1 MPIAHLVL
9 RVRGELPDGC
19 WATAPGGDGRP
30 AAHTATADFSG
41 QEPAAARSAFREVQ
55 REQWHDALSRPD
67 GDWTLRVVRMPA
79 EPDDPGGLGAPG
91 EPGETH
97 LVSLAAPRSA
107 ATAHLPYA
115 AAVALCAGLRDG
127 APATVT
133 DAVRGAGPGGDTGS
147 GDVGSGEA
155 GPGGD
160 SGPGQ
165 AGSGGDTGSGDA
177 GSDGDTGSGQAGS
190 DGDTGSGEAGSDG
203 DASSG
208 EAGPGDAGSA
218 PRPRYAERRRVHTA
232 VSDRIPE
239 ERLRSWLSALLPA
252 ASPGSVR
259 DAGEGPADAPWRTAH
274 APDPEGGSL
283 LLVDRAWVLDL
294 PGDAAGPGRA
304 VTVEEHSEDPR
315 HAYPLTVEVRVR
327 DDGGRTAVVD
337 HDVTAVPRADADRLA
352 GRLARGEDLPAP
364 DATALPV
371 RIARRI
377 TGTPDAPAVVRGGSR
392 LDYRTL
398 GERSAALA
406 GLLRRHGHGR
416 GSVIG
421 VALPRSVDAV
431 VAIVAILR
439 VGAAYL
445 PLDPAYPRDRLD
457 HMARDS
463 GVRTVL
469 GDRTTLAAYPELT
482 TIAVDLAA
490 EGGTA
495 ADDGHWTRTGPDDA
509 LYVLYTSGS
518 TGTPKAVVHTVGA
531 IGNLV
536 DWHGRTAT
544 AEADGRV
551 LQFASLN
558 FDVASQEILTALA
571 AGKCLVLP
579 EDEER
584 TDPEALVRLLARQ
597 RVTEYFCPQVMLQ
610 EVCRAARET
619 ATALPDLR
627 HVYQSGEPLVMN
639 DWIARFLDANPQVT
653 LHNHYGPTETH
664 VITGFPLSRGGRG
677 HARGPVRL
685 GPLLDTCAAQVL
697 DEELRPVAVGA
708 VGELYA
714 SARQLSRGYLGRA
727 ALTAERFVADPF
739 GPPGSRMYRTGD
751 LVRLL
756 PDGQLAYVAR
766 ADFQTKIRG
775 HRVEPDEVTAR
786 LLDAPEVAN
795 AATVARTTTGGAK
808 VLVSYVVPAAGGAPD
823 LADRL
828 RDRLAAALPP
838 YLVPSVV
845 VPVAALPLTPS
856 GKVDKAALPEPGS
869 VARPSVAADAGGT
882 VGEVTRIWAEAIGTG
897 EPGPD
902 DDFFQAGGSSLAAI
916 AVVAAVRARFGV
928 RVGVRDITA
937 HPRLRDFAAL
947 VEDRAR
953 GSREDDGQL
962 ALVARPDLRFAPFDL
977 LDQQQAYLMG
987 RGGDIE
993 GGGVACHLYLEYE
1006 GREATGPG
1014 DPDGLDVQEAER
1026 ALRRVIEAHDM
1037 LRTVFDEDTMTQRV
1051 LPPAEVAPYRCETV
1065 DAVADPSAADRV
1077 RHRLSHETRPPG
1089 VFPLFSVVFVRLP
1102 GGRLRMCVSIDAL
1115 LADARGVQVLFDSWA
1130 AALRGGAAARPGTPS
1145 FRDYVAAVAGIRET
1159 PEYRRAAAYWAE
1171 RLDSLPE
1178 GPRLPRRGGP
1188 DVSTGA
1194 PVFVNRRH
1202 VVGAER
1208 WSRVCRAASERGLT
1222 PTSVVLAAYA
1232 WALAQW
1238 ADEPRFVLN
1247 VPQMSRHPVHPRV
1260 DDVLGE
1266 FASFTLLEVDASGVS
1281 SFEELA
1287 ARVRDRL
1294 VSDLDHRHF
1303 SGMDVTRELIRRRG
1317 GVTGALAPV
1326 VMTSE
1331 LGVGDGVDRILDGRL
1346 HETFALSQTP
1356 QVWMDLLLR
1365 EREGALVLNWDVV
1378 EELFPVPVV
1387 DGVFRLLA
1395 GQLEVLARDGAAW
1408 SARPLPAV
1416 TAERAGERDRGPER
1430 EPSGVW
1436 PHVVIDRLATADP
1449 GAPALVD
1456 GEVTVTRGGLAA
1468 ARRAV
1473 AEAVGAARGGPADP
1487 SEPVAV
1493 LLERGWR
1500 QYAACL
1506 GVLEAGHPYLPL
1518 ADDLPPG
1525 RIAAV
1530 LRRAGV
1536 RLVVTDAPTAKA
1548 AGLAALEG
1556 VRTVDVSTVRPDA
1569 APPSGPPPADG
1580 RGPEDLAYVLFT
1592 SGSTGEPKGV
1602 PITLGG
1608 LANCVEHTVD
1618 SFGLTAGDTSLALAS
1633 LHHDLSLF
1641 DLFVVLGAGGTAVLG
1656 GRGCAAD
1663 PQEWARAVA
1672 RHRVTA
1678 LCAAPAVVEMLLD
1691 GAGTGGDLESL
1702 RLVLT
1707 GGDWVPRPLLRRLR
1721 GAAPGVLPVSIG
1733 GPTETTGWNIWH
1745 PVPDPDADNGA
1756 WASVPYGRPIS
1767 RTRYR
1772 VVGDGLTDRPDWA
1785 TGELLV
1791 AGAGVTPGYLADP
1804 QDARRRHRTDP
1815 ATGETYFRTG
1825 DLGRWRDGVIE
1836 FIGRRDDQVQIRGH
1850 RVEPGEL
1857 AAFLNGCPGVRR
1869 SAVLTLPPGERH
1881 AVRGLAAFVVVDGDA
1896 DPHAAAEAV
1905 RAETWRGLPAQLRPQ
1920 RIVVVDTL
1928 PTTRNGKVDREALAR
1943 RYEEEQARAG
1953 STAPEGA
1960 PAGAEDA
1967 LVWLVRE
1974 IWSRHLDGV
1983 PVGPED
1989 NFFALGGDSLTV
2001 SRVVVELRE
2010 VLAGARVR
2018 PGGVFAT
2025 RSAAEFAAH
2034 LRRTEE
2040 HPDRLTEIAGLYRE
2054 ISAMTDDDLDV
2065 YLEEEGSRADD

>member
-1 MPIAHLVL
+1 MGIPIAHLVL
-9 RVRGELPDGC
+9 RLRGEVPAGH
-19 WATAPGGDGRP
+19 WATVAAGGSRP
-30 AAHTATADFSG
+30 AAHTVTADLSG
-41 QEPAAARSAFREVQ
+41 KEPAAALSAFRELQ

-79 EPDDPGGLGAPG
+79 GPA

-97 LVSLAAPRSA
+97 LVSVAASRST
-107 ATAHLPYA
+107 ATAHLPHA
-115 AAVALCAGLRDG
+115 AATALCAGLREG
-127 APATVT
+127 SPSPAPDPV
-133 DAVRGAGPGGDTGS
+133 PGSST
-147 GDVGSGEA
+147 
-155 GPGGD
+155 D
-160 SGPGQ
+160 SGSQ
-165 AGSGGDTGSGDA
+165 
-177 GSDGDTGSGQAGS
+177 
-190 DGDTGSGEAGSDG
+190 
-203 DASSG
+203 
-208 EAGPGDAGSA
+208 
-218 PRPRYAERRRVHTA
+218 PRPRFGERRRVHAA
-232 VSDRIPE
+232 VPDRVPAQ
-239 ERLRSWLSALLPA
+239 RLLSWLSTLMPA
-252 ASPGSVR
+252 ASPGDVR
-259 DAGEGPADAPWRTAH
+259 DASDNLTEAPWHTAH
-274 APDPEGGSL
+274 GADPEGGSL
-283 LLVDRAWVLDL
+283 LLVNRSWGLDIAE
-294 PGDAAGPGRA
+294 DAAGPGRT

-315 HAYPLTVEVRVR
+315 HAYPLAVEVRIG
-327 DDGGRTAVVD
+327 DDGARTAVVD

-352 GRLARGEDLPAP
+352 ARIVRGESLPAP
-364 DATALPV
+364 DATPLPV

-377 TGTPDAPAVVRGGSR
+377 AGTPDSPAVIRGESR
-392 LDYRTL
+392 MDYRTL

-421 VALPRSVDAV
+421 VALPRSADAV

-439 VGAAYL
+439 IGAAYL
-445 PLDPAYPRDRLD
+445 PLDPSYPRDRLGY
-457 HMARDS
+457 MAGDS

-469 GDRTTLAAYPELT
+469 GDRSTLAAYPELT
-482 TIAVDLAA
+482 TIAVDAPDSA
-490 EGGTA
+490 TGASTA
-495 ADDGHWTRTGPDDA
+495 GADEHWARTGPDDA

-536 DWHGRTAT
+536 DWHSRTAT
-544 AEADGRV
+544 AEPDGRV

-627 HVYQSGEPLVMN
+627 HIYQSGEPLVMN
-639 DWIARFLDANPQVT
+639 DWIARFLDANPRVT

-685 GPLLDTCAAQVL
+685 GPLLDTCSAYVL
-697 DEELRPVAVGA
+697 DERLRPVAVGA

-727 ALTAERFVADPF
+727 AMTAERFVADPF

-756 PDGQLAYVAR
+756 PDGQLSYVAR

-795 AATVARTTTGGAK
+795 AATAARTTAGGAK
-808 VLVSYVVPAAGGAPD
+808 VLVSYVVPAAGPAPD

-838 YLVPSVV
+838 YLVPSAVV
-845 VPVAALPLTPS
+845 LLTALPLTPS
-856 GKVDKAALPEPGS
+856 GKVDKAALPEPEA
-869 VARPSVAADAGGT
+869 VAGPSVPADAGGT
-882 VGEVTRIWAEAIGTG
+882 VGEVSRIWAEAIGTG
-897 EPGPD
+897 EPDPD
-902 DDFFQAGGSSLAAI
+902 DDFFQVGGSSLAAI
-916 AVVAAVRARFGV
+916 AVIAAVRGRLGV

-947 VEDRAR
+947 VDSLSRDV
-953 GSREDDGQL
+953 REDDGGL
-962 ALVARPDLRFAPFDL
+962 TLVARPDLRFEPFDL
-977 LDQQQAYLMG
+977 LDQQQAYLVG
-987 RGGDIE
+987 RGSDIE

-1006 GREATGPG
+1006 GREAAGPG
-1014 DPDGLDVQEAER
+1014 DTGGLDVQDAER
-1026 ALRRVIEAHDM
+1026 ALRRVIGAHDM
-1037 LRTVFDEDTMTQRV
+1037 LRTVFDENTMTQRV
-1051 LPPAEVAPYRCETV
+1051 LPAADVPPYRCETV
-1065 DAVADPSAADRV
+1065 DAVADPAAADHV

-1115 LADARGVQVLFDSWA
+1115 LADARGVQVFFDSWA
-1130 AALRGGAAARPGTPS
+1130 AALRGEAAVRPGTPS
-1145 FRDYVAAVAGIRET
+1145 FRDYVTTVARIRDT
-1159 PEYRRAAAYWAE
+1159 PEYRRAATYWNR

-1178 GPRLPRRGGP
+1178 GPRLPRRGDP
-1188 DVSTGA
+1188 DMSGDA

-1202 VVGAER
+1202 VVDAER
-1208 WSRVCRAASERGLT
+1208 WSRVSRAASERGLT
-1222 PTSVVLAAYA
+1222 PTGVVLAAYA

-1247 VPQMSRHPVHPRV
+1247 VPQMSRHPVHPRM

-1266 FASFTLLEVDASGVS
+1266 FASFTLLEVDTSGVL

-1287 ARVRDRL
+1287 ARIRDRL

-1331 LGVGDGVDRILDGRL
+1331 LGVGDGVDRVLDGRL

-1378 EELFPVPVV
+1378 EELFPLPVV
-1387 DGVFRLLA
+1387 DGVFRLLT
-1395 GQLEVLARDGAAW
+1395 GQLEALARDGSAW
-1408 SARPLPAV
+1408 SARPLPAL
-1416 TAERAGERDRGPER
+1416 TAEEAGQRDRGPHR
-1430 EPSGVW
+1430 EPAGVR
-1436 PHVVIDRLATADP
+1436 PHTVIAELAAADP

-1456 GEVTVTRGGLAA
+1456 GGLTVTRGGLAA
-1468 ARRAV
+1468 ACRAV
-1473 AEAVGAARGGPADP
+1473 AEAVGAARGASASPA
-1487 SEPVAV
+1487 EPVAV
-1493 LLERGWR
+1493 LLERGWL

-1518 ADDLPPG
+1518 DDETPPE
-1525 RIAAV
+1525 RISAV

-1536 RLVVTDAPTAKA
+1536 RLVITDASTARI
-1548 AGLAALEG
+1548 AGLAAPEG
-1556 VRTVDVSTVRPDA
+1556 VRTVDVSAVRPDA
-1569 APPSGPPPADG
+1569 APPAGPPPADG

-1608 LANCVEHTVD
+1608 LANCVEHTID

-1641 DLFVVLGAGGTAVLG
+1641 DLFVILGSGGTAVLA
-1656 GRGCAAD
+1656 GRGCATD

-1691 GAGTGGDLESL
+1691 GAGDGPDLESL

-1707 GGDWVPRPLLRRLR
+1707 GGDWVPRPVLRRLR
-1721 GAAPGVLPVSIG
+1721 RAAPEVLPVSIG

-1745 PVPDPDADNGA
+1745 PVPDPDADTGA
-1756 WASVPYGRPIS
+1756 WTTVPYGRPIS

-1772 VVGDGLTDRPDWA
+1772 VVGDGLRDRPEWA

-1791 AGAGVTPGYLADP
+1791 SGVGVTPGYLAGP
-1804 QDARRRHRTDP
+1804 LDARGRHCTDP

-1825 DLGRWRDGVIE
+1825 DLGRWRDGLIE
-1836 FIGRRDDQVQIRGH
+1836 FIGRKDDQVQIRGH

-1857 AAFLNGCPGVRR
+1857 ASFLNGCPGVRR

-1896 DPHAAAEAV
+1896 DHQEAAEAV
-1905 RAETWRGLPAQLRPQ
+1905 RAETWRGLPAHLRPQ
-1920 RIVVVDTL
+1920 RIAVVDTL

-1943 RYEEEQARAG
+1943 RYEQEQAGAG
-1953 STAPEGA
+1953 AAAPEGT
-1960 PAGAEDA
+1960 PAEPEDA
-1967 LVWLVRE
+1967 LRWLVRE
-1974 IWSRHLDGV
+1974 IWSRHLGGV

-2010 VLAGARVR
+2010 VLAGARIR

-2025 RSAAEFAAH
+2025 RSADEFAAH
-2034 LRRTEE
+2034 LRRTEKD
-2040 HPDRLTEIAGLYRE
+2040 PDRLAEIAELYRE
-2054 ISAMTDDDLDV
+2054 VSTMSDDDLDA
-2065 YLEEEGSRADD
+2065 YLEEGSHADG

>member
-1 MPIAHLVL
+1 MGMPIAHLVL
-9 RVRGELPDGC
+9 RIRGELPAGR
-19 WATAPGGDGRP
+19 WATAPDGDGRP
-30 AAHTATADFSG
+30 AAYAATADLSG
-41 QEPAAARSAFREVQ
+41 KEPAAALAAFRELQ

-67 GDWTLRVVRMPA
+67 RDWTLRVARMPA
-79 EPDDPGGLGAPG
+79 GPAEPR
-91 EPGETH
+91 ETH

-115 AAVALCAGLRDG
+115 AAAALCAGLRDG
-127 APATVT
+127 SPAPAP
-133 DAVRGAGPGGDTGS
+133 DAVQGARTGS
-147 GDVGSGEA
+147 
-155 GPGGD
+155 
-160 SGPGQ
+160 
-165 AGSGGDTGSGDA
+165 
-177 GSDGDTGSGQAGS
+177 
-190 DGDTGSGEAGSDG
+190 
-203 DASSG
+203 
-208 EAGPGDAGSA
+208 DAGSA
-218 PRPRYAERRRVHTA
+218 PRPRFADRRRVQAA
-232 VSDRIPE
+232 VPGRIPE
-239 ERLRSWLSALLPA
+239 EGLRPWLSALLSA

-259 DAGEGPADAPWRTAH
+259 DAVEGPADAPWHTAH

-294 PGDAAGPGRA
+294 PEDAAGPGRT
-304 VTVEEHSEDPR
+304 VTIEEHSEDPR
-315 HAYPLTVEVRVR
+315 HAYPLAVEVRTG
-327 DDGGRTAVVD
+327 DDGVRTAVVD

-352 GRLARGEDLPAP
+352 ARIGRGESLPSP
-364 DATALPV
+364 DGTALPV

-377 TGTPDAPAVVRGGSR
+377 AGTPDAPAVVRGESS

-406 GLLRRHGHGR
+406 GLLRRHGQGR

-421 VALPRSVDAV
+421 VALPRSADAV

-439 VGAAYL
+439 IGAAYL
-445 PLDPAYPRDRLD
+445 PLDPAYPRHRLSY
-457 HMARDS
+457 MAEDS

-469 GDRTTLAAYPELT
+469 GNRSTLAAYPELT
-482 TIAVDLAA
+482 TIAVDAPDSATEESAA
-490 EGGTA
+490 GTGEQWA
-495 ADDGHWTRTGPDDA
+495 QTGPDDA

-639 DWIARFLDANPQVT
+639 DWIARFLDANPRVT

-664 VITGFPLSRGGRG
+664 VITGFPLARGGRG
-677 HARGPVRL
+677 HAHGPVRL
-685 GPLLDTCAAQVL
+685 GPLLDTCTAYVL
-697 DEELRPVAVGA
+697 DEKLRPVAAGA

-727 ALTAERFVADPF
+727 AMTAERYVADPF

-756 PDGQLAYVAR
+756 PDGQLSYVAR

-795 AATVARTTTGGAK
+795 AATAARTTAGGAK
-808 VLVSYVVPAAGGAPD
+808 VLVSYVVPAAGSAPD

-838 YLVPSVV
+838 YLVPSAVV
-845 VPVAALPLTPS
+845 LLTALPLTPS
-856 GKVDKAALPEPGS
+856 GKVDKAALPEPES
-869 VARPSVAADAGGT
+869 VARPSALADAGGT
-882 VGEVTRIWAEAIGTG
+882 VGEIARIWAEAIGTG

-916 AVVAAVRARFGV
+916 AVVAAVRGRFGV
-928 RVGVRDITA
+928 RIGVRDITA
-937 HPRLRDFAAL
+937 HPRLRNFAAL

-953 GSREDDGQL
+953 GVREEDGGL
-962 ALVARPDLRFAPFDL
+962 TLVARPDLRFEPFDL
-977 LDQQQAYLMG
+977 LDQQQAYLIG
-987 RGGDIE
+987 RGSDIE

-1014 DPDGLDVQEAER
+1014 DPDGLNVQDAER
-1026 ALRRVIEAHDM
+1026 ALREVIEAHDM
-1037 LRTVFDEDTMTQRV
+1037 LRTVFDENTMTQRV
-1051 LPPAEVAPYRCETV
+1051 LPAADVPPYRCETV

-1115 LADARGVQVLFDSWA
+1115 LADARGVQVLFDSWG
-1130 AALRGGAAARPGTPS
+1130 AALRGEAAALPGTPS
-1145 FRDYVAAVAGIRET
+1145 FRDYVTAVARIRET
-1159 PEYRRAAAYWAE
+1159 PEYRRAAAYWTE
-1171 RLDSLPE
+1171 RLGSLPE
-1178 GPRLPRRGGP
+1178 GPRLPRRSGP
-1188 DVSTGA
+1188 DVSGTS

-1208 WSRVCRAASERGLT
+1208 WSRVSRAASERGLT
-1222 PTSVVLAAYA
+1222 PTAVVLAAYA

-1247 VPQMSRHPVHPRV
+1247 VPQMSRHPVHPRM

-1266 FASFTLLEVDASGVS
+1266 FASFTLLEVDTAGVS

-1287 ARVRDRL
+1287 ARIRDRL

-1387 DGVFRLLA
+1387 DGVFRLLT
-1395 GQLEVLARDGAAW
+1395 GQLEALARDGAAW

-1416 TAERAGERDRGPER
+1416 TAEQAGERDRGPHR
-1430 EPSGVW
+1430 EPTGIW
-1436 PHVVIDRLATADP
+1436 PHTAIAELAAADP

-1456 GEVTVTRGGLAA
+1456 GELTVTRGGLAA
-1468 ARRAV
+1468 ARRTV
-1473 AEAVGAARGGPADP
+1473 AEAVGAARGGPASP
-1487 SEPVAV
+1487 AEPVAV

-1518 ADDLPPG
+1518 GDDLPPD

-1536 RLVVTDAPTAKA
+1536 RLVITDASTARTA
-1548 AGLAALEG
+1548 ALAAPEG
-1556 VRTVDVSTVRPDA
+1556 VRTVDVSEVRPDA
-1569 APPSGPPPADG
+1569 APPSSPPPADG

-1618 SFGLTAGDTSLALAS
+1618 SFGLTAADTSLALAS

-1641 DLFVVLGAGGTAVLG
+1641 DLFVVLGSGGTAVLA
-1656 GRGCAAD
+1656 GRGCATD

-1691 GAGTGGDLESL
+1691 GTGTGESLKSL

-1707 GGDWVPRPLLRRLR
+1707 GGDWVPRPVLRRLR
-1721 GAAPGVLPVSIG
+1721 RAAPEVLPVSIG

-1745 PVPDPDADNGA
+1745 PVPDPDADTGE
-1756 WASVPYGRPIS
+1756 WATVPYGRPIS

-1772 VVGDGLTDRPDWA
+1772 VVGDGLADRPEWA

-1791 AGAGVTPGYLADP
+1791 SGIGVTPGYLADP
-1804 QDARRRHRTDP
+1804 RDARRRHCTDP

-1896 DPHAAAEAV
+1896 GHHEAAEAV
-1905 RAETWRGLPAQLRPQ
+1905 RAETLRGLPSHLRPQ
-1920 RIVVVDTL
+1920 RVIVVDTL

-1943 RYEEEQARAG
+1943 RYEEEQDRAG
-1953 STAPEGA
+1953 SAAAPEGT
-1960 PAGAEDA
+1960 PAEPEDA
-1967 LVWLVRE
+1967 LRWLVRE

-1989 NFFALGGDSLTV
+1989 NFFALGGDSLSV

-2010 VLAGARVR
+2010 VLAGARIR
-2018 PGGVFAT
+2018 PGGIFAT
-2025 RSAAEFAAH
+2025 RSADEFAAH

-2040 HPDRLTEIAGLYRE
+2040 DPGRLAEIAELYRE
-2054 ISAMTDDDLDV
+2054 VSTMTDDDLDA
-2065 YLEEEGSRADD
+2065 YLEEGSHAGD